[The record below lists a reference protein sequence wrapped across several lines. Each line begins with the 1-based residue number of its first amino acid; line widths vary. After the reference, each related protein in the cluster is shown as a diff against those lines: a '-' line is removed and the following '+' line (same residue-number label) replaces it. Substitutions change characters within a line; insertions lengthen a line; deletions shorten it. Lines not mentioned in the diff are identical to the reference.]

1 MRSPDRTDRK
11 PLPTTALV
19 LGLALLLVIMPATTG
34 CAYKKKVKPVHRY
47 LPQTG
52 FIFGHVDVVA
62 AQPITSVII
71 RRYDDIEGRHPIGA
85 KTFVYP
91 GGNFAIVNIP
101 PGQYVLAG
109 YRAGKV
115 IYPAWG
121 SDEQPSGD
129 VLRISADGLTYVG
142 SFRITPSSDEGTAG
156 LRYRVQKM
164 AEPGEKSLL
173 MFFRKTEAATG
184 WRDIIQRRIDE
195 LN

>member
-1 MRSPDRTDRK
+1 MMRFASKHRK
-11 PLPTTALV
+11 TTIFLLAV
-19 LGLALLLVIMPATTG
+19 LFTGLAPAACTL
-34 CAYKKKVKPVHRY
+34 KKAPEPVHRY
-47 LPQTG
+47 RPQTG
-52 FIFGHVDVVA
+52 FIFGHVEVVA

-71 RRYDDIEGRHPIGA
+71 RRYDDMEGRHPIGA

-101 PGQYVLAG
+101 PGQYVLTG
-109 YRAGKV
+109 YRAGKRV
-115 IYPAWG
+115 YPAWG

-129 VLRISADGLTYVG
+129 VLRIRADGLSYVG
-142 SFRITPSSDEGTAG
+142 SFRITPASDAGSAG

-164 AEPGEKSLL
+164 AQPGEKSLL
-173 MFFRKTEAATG
+173 MFFRDTEPATG